1 MLSVNDVVN
10 SPATQLRWSCISL
23 FEGGDT
29 ISRESDNPAD
39 FADMANTAVLSWV
52 DFRTSDLEHDL
63 ASAGKLGFSESLV
76 NALALSPR
84 NLYED
89 LNTEMGFKLPSILIS
104 TAGELEVEA
113 SFTYVFLK
121 KNLILSVHRLEV
133 DRRYASL
140 RKYADTILKKIQAIP
155 GWEDRLT
162 LFLMR
167 LIETNNDRNFD
178 HLRQIEERSDV
189 LNKSMTD
196 PNTPRLV
203 LGGQIYT
210 IKHALIVY
218 LDALWETVDV
228 IREMRFGDAELIS
241 DSPQLLQNMS
251 LLAEEVNR
259 HISLTENMSD
269 MLASG
274 LNIMQSIYNN
284 QLQTWNNRLTTV
296 VAYLT
301 ILGTAALVPNTLAT
315 ILGNTAFNMDSGDIG
330 WYLALLVG
338 STALAVIGTLWWVRR
353 VGLIPKKTETN

>member
-1 MLSVNDVVN
+1 MSVNDP
-10 SPATQLRWSCISL
+10 STSQATQFRWSCISL
-23 FEGGDT
+23 FEGGGT
-29 ISRESDNPAD
+29 VSRESDNPAD
-39 FADMANTAVLSWV
+39 FADLVKRAVLSWV

-63 ASAGKLGFSESLV
+63 ALAGKLGFSESLI

-89 LNTEMGFKLPSILIS
+89 LNTEMGIKLPSILMS
-104 TAGELEVEA
+104 DTGVLEVEA
-113 SFTYVFLK
+113 TFTYIFLK
-121 KNLILSVHRLEV
+121 NNLVLSVHRPEV

-140 RKYADTILKKIQAIP
+140 RKYADTILKKIQGTP
-155 GWEDRLT
+155 DWVDRLT

-210 IKHALIVY
+210 IKHALILY

-241 DSPQLLQNMS
+241 DSPPLLQSMS

-274 LNIMQSIYNN
+274 LNIMQSVYNN
-284 QLQTWNNRLTTV
+284 QLQAWNNRLTRL

-315 ILGNTAFNMDSGDIG
+315 ILANTAFNMDGGDIG

-338 STALAVIGTLWWVRR
+338 STALSVIGTLWWVRK
-353 VGLIPKKTETN
+353 VGLIPKKSETD